1 MIAGLVLAGGRSTRF
16 GSEKAIASLNG
27 RTLMEWALDA
37 LRPHCGAVAVSARLT
52 SGAAG
57 LASRLGVPIVE
68 DAAGAP
74 DGPLAGIAAG
84 LRWASARGAEHLAT
98 LPCDMPHAPAD
109 LIPRLAGARGEAFAA
124 FATTAEGPHPLCAVW
139 SVDLL
144 GALESEL
151 ARGHPA
157 VRRFLGDIGAVAI
170 PFEDAAAFANLNRP
184 GDG

>member
-1 MIAGLVLAGGRSTRF
+1 MIAGLVLAGGKSTRF
-16 GSEKAIASLNG
+16 GSEKAIAPLDD

-37 LRPHCGAVAVSARLT
+37 LRPHCDAVAVSARPT
-52 SGAAG
+52 SGAAD
-57 LASRLGVPIVE
+57 LASRMGLPIIE
-68 DAAGAP
+68 DAPGAP
-74 DGPLAGIAAG
+74 DGPLAGVAAG
-84 LRWASARGAEHLAT
+84 LRWAMCQGAEHLAT

-109 LIPRLAGARGEAFAA
+109 LIPRLVEARGEAFAA
-124 FATTAEGPHPLCAVW
+124 FATTDDGVHPLCALW

-157 VRRFLGDIGAVAI
+157 VRGFLADVGAVAV

-184 GDG
+184 E

>member
-16 GSEKAIASLNG
+16 GSEKAIAPLND
-27 RTLMEWALDA
+27 RTLMEWTLDA
-37 LRPHCGAVAVSARLT
+37 LRPHCGAVAVSARST

-57 LASRLGVPIVE
+57 LASRLGLMVLE
-68 DAAGAP
+68 DAVGAP

-109 LIPRLAGARGEAFAA
+109 MVPRLAGAQGEAFAA
-124 FATTAEGPHPLCAVW
+124 FATTAEGAHPLCAIW

-157 VRRFLGDIGAVAI
+157 VRGFLADIGAVAVT
-170 PFEDAAAFANLNRP
+170 FEDGAAFANLNRP
-184 GDG
+184 PAR

>member
-1 MIAGLVLAGGRSTRF
+1 MIGGLVLAGGRSTRF
-16 GSEKAIASLNG
+16 GSEKAIAPLND
-27 RTLMEWALDA
+27 RTLMEWAIEA
-37 LRPHCGAVAVSARLT
+37 LRPHCRALAVSARPA

-57 LASRLGVPIVE
+57 LAARLGLPVIE

-84 LRWASARGAEHLAT
+84 LRWASALGADHLAT
-98 LPCDMPHAPAD
+98 LPCDMPHAPVD
-109 LIPRLAGARGEAFAA
+109 LVPRLVEARGEAFAA
-124 FATTAEGPHPLCAVW
+124 FATTPEGPHPLCALW
-139 SVDLL
+139 SIDLL

-157 VRRFLGDIGAVAI
+157 VRGFLADIGAVAV

-184 GDG
+184 DAG